1 MNNVV
6 RAPKEPIEV
15 DDEVRLILGPTVHG
29 GHCIAHPLG
38 HTAFVRHG
46 LEGEDVTVR
55 ITEVRSKF
63 VRADVIEVHEA
74 SPFRVEAPCSWARSY
89 GCGGCDFQHVDVA
102 HQRTIKGAIARES
115 LQRQAGIDLG
125 ELDVQP
131 LGDVDGLGWRTRMR
145 WTVDGAGQ
153 AGMLGFRSHGVLPV
167 EECLLASQAITAA
180 QVTEADWFGVESV
193 QVTQDSR
200 GNVSVWADRDL
211 VSGPRKA
218 HQQVRERIWEIESTG
233 FWQVH
238 PAAAETIVQHVLD
251 FGAPQ
256 AGERWIDLY
265 AGAGLISAFLAE
277 AVGVTGNVTAVESY
291 RSAVRD
297 GKRALA
303 DLQQVTFV
311 DADVERWQFPH
322 QVDGIV
328 LDPPR
333 RGAGR
338 EVMKSVAAAK
348 PRSVVYVACD
358 PVAFARDAAFLMEA
372 GYTLTSFVV
381 LDAFP
386 MTSHME
392 CIAKFEPSA

>member
-1 MNNVV
+1 MA
-6 RAPKEPIEV
+6 RGPKEPIEV
-15 DDEVRLILGPTVHG
+15 DDEIRLILGPTVHG
-29 GHCIAHPLG
+29 GHSIAHPLG

-46 LEGEDVTVR
+46 LEGEDVTIR

-74 SPFRVEAPCSWARSY
+74 SVFRVQAPCSWARSY
-89 GCGGCDFQHVDVA
+89 GCGGCDFQHVDVD

-125 ELDVQP
+125 DVIAAP
-131 LGDVDGLGWRTRMR
+131 LGDKGGLGWRTRMR
-145 WTVDGAGQ
+145 WTVDGSGQ

-167 EECLLASQAITAA
+167 DVCLLATDAITQANVTDEDWSGA
-180 QVTEADWFGVESV
+180 ESIQVTEDSV
-193 QVTQDSR
+193 
-200 GNVSVWADRDL
+200 GNVSIWADRDL
-211 VSGPRKA
+211 VSGSRKSL
-218 HQQVRERIWEIESTG
+218 QEVRHRSWEIESTG

-238 PAAAETIVQHVLD
+238 PEAANLIVEHVLE

-256 AGERWIDLY
+256 AGEHWLDLY
-265 AGAGLISAFLAE
+265 SGAGLISAFLGE
-277 AVGVTGNVTAVESY
+277 RVGDTGKVTAVESY

-303 DLQQVTFV
+303 DLHQVSFV
-311 DADVERWQFPH
+311 DADVDEWTFPES
-322 QVDGIV
+322 VDGIV

-333 RGAGR
+333 RGAGLK
-338 EVMKSVAAAK
+338 VIKAVALVA
-348 PRSVVYVACD
+348 PRVVVYVACD
-358 PVAFARDAAFLMEA
+358 PVAFARDAAFLLEA
-372 GYTLTSFVV
+372 GYELTSFAV

-392 CIAKFEPSA
+392 CIAKFEPAP